1 MARRKK
7 HMKLPN
13 GFGSIKYL
21 GPRRRRPYAVYPP
34 VEEWTRSGPVSP
46 PALAY
51 TETWEEGYEILT
63 ARKMELEGKIKLKG
77 PVYIDR
83 TPTFAE
89 VYDRYF
95 QEKYFNS
102 PKKYS
107 QSSIRSTQAAFR
119 NCSALHDLRFGQL
132 RYEDLQEIVNRCPLK
147 HSSLELIISLLHQ
160 MYAYAMKYE
169 IVDKDYSVYLY
180 MPKAEDDES
189 GEPFSPRELK
199 VLWEHKSDPVVS
211 MILIMCY
218 SGYRI
223 SAYSSLEVNLKE
235 KYFRGGVKTAAG
247 KNRIVPIHSGIYEMV
262 VERWK
267 GCDLLGC
274 SPAAFRKS
282 MTSCLESLGIS
293 QVNGKKHTP
302 HDCRHTFSS
311 LCELY
316 GVSDND
322 RKRMLGHSFG
332 GDITNQIYG
341 HRTVEDLR
349 KEIEKIKIPE

>member
-34 VEEWTRSGPVSP
+34 VEEWTRHGPVSP

-51 TETWEEGYEILT
+51 VETWEEGYEILT
-63 ARKMELEGKIKLKG
+63 ARKMELEGKIKVNRS
-77 PVYIDR
+77 VYIDR

-89 VYDRYF
+89 VYERFY

-102 PKKYS
+102 PRKYS

-119 NCSALHDLRFGQL
+119 NCSDLHNRQFGQI
-132 RYEDLQEIVNRCPLK
+132 RYDDLQDVLNRCPLK
-147 HSSLELIISLLHQ
+147 HSSLELIVSLLHQ
-160 MYAYAMKYE
+160 MYAYAIKYE
-169 IVDKDYSVYLY
+169 IVDKDYSIYLY
-180 MPKAEDDES
+180 IPKPEDDES
-189 GEPFSPRELK
+189 GEPFSSNELK
-199 VLWEHKSDPVVS
+199 ILWDHKTDPVVS

-223 SAYSSLEVNLKE
+223 SAYSNLEVNLKE

-247 KNRIVPIHSGIYEMV
+247 KNRVVPIHSGIYDMV
-262 VERWK
+262 SSRWT
-267 GCDLLGC
+267 GTDLLGC
-274 SPAAFRKS
+274 APDVFRRS
-282 MTSCLESLGIS
+282 MGACLASLGIS
-293 QVNGKKHTP
+293 YSSGKKHTP
-302 HDCRHTFSS
+302 HDCRHTFSA

-316 GVSDND
+316 GVNDND

-332 GDITNQIYG
+332 NDITNGIYG

-349 KEIEKIKIPE
+349 KEIEKIKIPS